1 MAAKR
6 VYTPEEKLKIVL
18 EGMSGTISV
27 SDLCRKYDLKPARF
41 YYWKDQLVNSAPE
54 IFENRGRKVDEDRIR
69 SEKDREIER
78 LKATIAEVV
87 QENLDIKKR
96 LGSLAGEGNQYER
109 PEVR

>member
-1 MAAKR
+1 MAANG

-27 SDLCRKYDLKPARF
+27 SDLCRKYDLNPAIF

-54 IFENRGRKVDEDRIR
+54 IFENHGRKVDEDRIR

-87 QENLDIKKR
+87 QENLEIKKKTGDR
-96 LGSLAGEGNQYER
+96 LQRRGQI
-109 PEVR
+109 

>member
-41 YYWKDQLVNSAPE
+41 YYWKDQLLNSAPE

-69 SEKDREIER
+69 AEKESEISR

-87 QENLDIKKR
+87 QENLDMKKKF
-96 LGSLAGEGNQYER
+96 GDSLQGRER
-109 PEVR
+109 I

>member
-1 MAAKR
+1 MAANR

-41 YYWKDQLVNSAPE
+41 YYWKDQLLNSAPE

-69 SEKDREIER
+69 TEKDRDTAR
-78 LKATIAEVV
+78 LKATIADVV
-87 QENLDIKKR
+87 PENLEIKK
-96 LGSLAGEGNQYER
+96 
-109 PEVR
+109 PW

>member
-6 VYTPEEKLKIVL
+6 LYTPEEKLKIVL

-27 SDLCRKYDLKPARF
+27 TDLCRKYDLKPARF
-41 YYWKDQLVNSAPE
+41 YYWKDQLLNSAPE

-87 QENLDIKKR
+87 QENLDIKKFW
-96 LGSLAGEGNQYER
+96 
-109 PEVR
+109 

>member
-87 QENLDIKKR
+87 QENLDIKKFW
-96 LGSLAGEGNQYER
+96 
-109 PEVR
+109 

>member
-1 MAAKR
+1 MTTNR

-41 YYWKDQLVNSAPE
+41 YYWKDQLLNSAPE
-54 IFENRGRKVDEDRIR
+54 IFENRGKKMDEDRIR
-69 SEKDREIER
+69 AEKDKEIAR

-87 QENLDIKKR
+87 QENLEIKKKIGER
-96 LGSLAGEGNQYER
+96 LQRSGQI
-109 PEVR
+109 

>member
-1 MAAKR
+1 MAANM
-6 VYTPEEKLKIVL
+6 VYTPEKKFKIVL

-41 YYWKDQLVNSAPE
+41 YYWKDQLLKSAPE

-69 SEKDREIER
+69 TEKDSEIAR

-87 QENLDIKKR
+87 QENLEIKKKTGDR
-96 LGSLAGEGNQYER
+96 LQRRGQI
-109 PEVR
+109 